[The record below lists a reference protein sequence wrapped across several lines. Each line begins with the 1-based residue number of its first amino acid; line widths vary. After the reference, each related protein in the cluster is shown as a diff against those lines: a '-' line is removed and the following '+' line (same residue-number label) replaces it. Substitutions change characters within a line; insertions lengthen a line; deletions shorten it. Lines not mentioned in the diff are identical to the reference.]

1 MSLRVQ
7 LSLLFDDKAVFD
19 GLVMPFK
26 QSKEL
31 NSLIIRCLSAYYY
44 NENVRNLVE
53 GDSFE
58 QINDE
63 EVTSSQEICDN
74 IRNILAMQDFLA
86 QELQNTVED
95 GADEFNDILN
105 NVNQKAE
112 DYGVVKQTTDESG
125 NSNLRLEVKTSVSG
139 DMNNSSQSG
148 SNSTFEQFMLQMML
162 RIFNNTGDTEGAS
175 IINARMNGQSDTIVK
190 EEVKTSMQEETEQVV
205 MSVQNESEK
214 FSDDISDVETSVEDE
229 EPIIKDSSS
238 VLNTS
243 QFNEGVA
250 DSLADEDATDS
261 LKELF
266 GSIF

>member
-1 MSLRVQ
+1 
-7 LSLLFDDKAVFD
+7 
-19 GLVMPFK
+19 
-26 QSKEL
+26 
-31 NSLIIRCLSAYYY
+31 
-44 NENVRNLVE
+44 
-53 GDSFE
+53 
-58 QINDE
+58 
-63 EVTSSQEICDN
+63 
-74 IRNILAMQDFLA
+74 
-86 QELQNTVED
+86 
-95 GADEFNDILN
+95 
-105 NVNQKAE
+105 
-112 DYGVVKQTTDESG
+112 
-125 NSNLRLEVKTSVSG
+125 
-139 DMNNSSQSG
+139 
-148 SNSTFEQFMLQMML
+148 MLQMML

-175 IINARMNGQSDTIVK
+175 IINARMTGKSNVEVK